1 MSIGRFYAM
10 ISALLWDAHTE
21 RYLVLKRSL
30 EKDIGAGEWECVTGR
45 VDQGEGY
52 PEACHREVQ
61 EELGVEIQ
69 IDFILRTEHFYRGE
83 PIPENEMV
91 GVIYCC
97 SLDNPDAIQLSWEHA
112 EARWVTPAEA
122 AELLPSDHWLLE
134 IIQRAENM
142 RTLIPEELLVYYRR
156 MGI

>member
-10 ISALLWDAHTE
+10 IGALLWDAQTE
-21 RYLVLKRSL
+21 RYLVLKRSP

-45 VDQGEGY
+45 VDQGESY
-52 PEACHREVQ
+52 PEACHREVR

-91 GVIYCC
+91 GVMYCC
-97 SLDNPDAIQLSWEHA
+97 SLENPNAIQLSWEHS
-112 EARWVTPAEA
+112 EARWVTAAEA
-122 AELLPSDHWLLE
+122 AELFPSDHWLLAM
-134 IIQRAENM
+134 IQRAEQL
-142 RTLIPEELLVYYRR
+142 RAHISEDLLAYYRESV
-156 MGI
+156 I